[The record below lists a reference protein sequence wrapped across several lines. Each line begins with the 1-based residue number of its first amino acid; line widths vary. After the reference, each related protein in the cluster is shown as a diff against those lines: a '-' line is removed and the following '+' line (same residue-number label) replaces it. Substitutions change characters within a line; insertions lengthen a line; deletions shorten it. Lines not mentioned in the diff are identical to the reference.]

1 MYQYINVRTIF
12 NEQEEKTLAL
22 RKEGMGVILD
32 SELPHLIGID
42 DDILSTGIML
52 YHLKEGKTR
61 IGTAE
66 AKDNLDISKEIGN
79 LSHLVFHYQYPP
91 DLLVLVMILINE

>member
-1 MYQYINVRTIF
+1 
-12 NEQEEKTLAL
+12 
-22 RKEGMGVILD
+22 MGVVLD

-66 AKDNLDISKEIGN
+66 AKDNLDISK
-79 LSHLVFHYQYPP
+79 LFSLLYYPS
-91 DLLVLVMILINE
+91 L